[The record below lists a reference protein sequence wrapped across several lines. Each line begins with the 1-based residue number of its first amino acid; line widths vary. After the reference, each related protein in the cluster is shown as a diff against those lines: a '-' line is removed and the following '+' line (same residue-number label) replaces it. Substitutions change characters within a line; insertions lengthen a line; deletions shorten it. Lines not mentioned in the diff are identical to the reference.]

1 MSTLIGDRISV
12 AKTLGL
18 SWICF
23 ILPQGLVGII
33 EAARTDCA
41 DSVKVVLFLL
51 LWLTLFLV
59 SLYRFSNIDAIMG
72 KDDPVALVM
81 RDLKFGLL
89 SPVIAC

>member
-1 MSTLIGDRISV
+1 MSV

-33 EAARTDCA
+33 EAARTDYA

-51 LWLTLFLV
+51 WLTLFFV
-59 SLYRFSNIDAIMG
+59 SLYRLSNIDAIMG
-72 KDDPVALVM
+72 NDDPVALVM

-89 SPVIAC
+89 SPVIAFYT